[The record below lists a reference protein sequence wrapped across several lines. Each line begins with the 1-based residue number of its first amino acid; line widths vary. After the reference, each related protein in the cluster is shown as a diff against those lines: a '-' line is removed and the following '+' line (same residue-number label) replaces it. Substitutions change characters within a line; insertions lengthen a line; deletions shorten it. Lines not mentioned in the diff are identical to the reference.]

1 MVNGKC
7 NCANLEEDVQ
17 GSSASKTFDPVFAV
31 RFLLAVNSFVDV
43 VGLCTLGAVVV
54 VMVGFSKS
62 LGAAVYGVCV
72 GLICFLSS
80 LLLFFFHPPLALL
93 FSHMDCYNKTS
104 PQPTNSFCAAFLVV
118 TSCLR
123 GCVADGLA
131 SVFTSISTNPP
142 HTEA

>member
-1 MVNGKC
+1 M
-7 NCANLEEDVQ
+7 
-17 GSSASKTFDPVFAV
+17 GSATVLTSKRTSKDLPPRKLSIPVFAV
-31 RFLLAVNSFVDV
+31 RFSLVVNSFVDV

-72 GLICFLSS
+72 GLICFCLR
-80 LLLFFFHPPLALL
+80 FFFSSSTPPLALL

-104 PQPTNSFCAAFLVV
+104 PTPTNSFCAAFLVV

-123 GCVADGLA
+123 GCVAVGLA

-142 HTEA
+142 HTVA